1 MKVNA
6 LSIEKHQLES
16 KSEQDDLIVVEEPL
30 QIQIEFG
37 LENCRYRKNLLVTMR
52 TPGEDDY
59 LAIGLLKSEGVI

>member
-30 QIQIEFG
+30 QIQ
-37 LENCRYRKNLLVTMR
+37 NLVWR
-52 TPGEDDY
+52 TVGI
-59 LAIGLLKSEGVI
+59 ARIS

>member
-37 LENCRYRKNLLVTMR
+37 LENCRYRR
-52 TPGEDDY
+52 
-59 LAIGLLKSEGVI
+59 IS